1 MTSYFELTELHIH
14 PRAQGRGLGEALA
27 RRLLADRG
35 EAHVLLSTPE
45 INGEANRAWRLYR
58 RLGFTDIIRG
68 YHFAGDPRASRSW
81 AGAALDYA
89 RERCTAV
96 WHDDR
101 RARAARTDP
110 ARGCSPWCCCC
121 WSSLPMAVGCV
132 RVRASITVSPD
143 DRVSGQIVAAAKP
156 RNADD
161 KGPQLLNN
169 LPFAQKVAV
178 SDYSRDDYVGSQA
191 VFSDLTFAELPQLAN
206 MNRDAAG
213 VDISLRRAGDLVI
226 LEGRAD
232 LTSLSDP
239 EADVSLSVSFPGEV
253 TSTNGDQVS
262 TEVVEWKLRPG
273 VVSTMN
279 AQARYTDPSARSFT
293 GAAIWLGVGSFLVAG
308 DHRRAGVHE
317 PGPLAAAR

>member
-1 MTSYFELTELHIH
+1 LSS
-14 PRAQGRGLGEALA
+14 PS
-27 RRLLADRG
+27 RL
-35 EAHVLLSTPE
+35 
-45 INGEANRAWRLYR
+45 
-58 RLGFTDIIRG
+58 
-68 YHFAGDPRASRSW
+68 
-81 AGAALDYA
+81 
-89 RERCTAV
+89 V

-101 RARAARTDP
+101 VHARRRQRLLALLLLLIIVPTAA
-110 ARGCSPWCCCC
+110 
-121 WSSLPMAVGCV
+121 GCV

-161 KGPQLLNN
+161 KGPQLLNT
-169 LPFAQKVAV
+169 LPFSNKVSV
-178 SDYSRDDYVGSQA
+178 SPYSRDDYVGSQA
-191 VFSDLTFAELPQLAN
+191 VFSDLTFAELPQLAG

-213 VDISLRRAGDLVI
+213 VDVNLRRAGDLVI

-232 LTSLSDP
+232 LTALSDS

-262 TEVVEWKLRPG
+262 TEIVEWKLRPG

-293 GAAIWLGVGSFLVAG
+293 GAAIWLTVGSFLVAG
-308 DHRRAGVHE
+308 VIGA
-317 PGPLAAAR
+317 LAWNGRDRTPVLANPHDPPR